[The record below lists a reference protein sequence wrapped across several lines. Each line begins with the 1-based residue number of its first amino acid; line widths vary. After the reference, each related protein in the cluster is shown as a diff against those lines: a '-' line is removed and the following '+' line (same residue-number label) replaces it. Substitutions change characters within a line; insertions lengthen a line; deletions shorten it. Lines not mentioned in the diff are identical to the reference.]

1 MVILAVGNTEILVV
15 LISLA
20 ALVALGVMVGI
31 IALLRK
37 KPEPPPLPPPP
48 VLDLGGEVIAP
59 TGQPQG
65 PQPSQPGQPAVPPLP
80 VTSQQI
86 TAQQMQADARFAA
99 QDLAEASGDVSN
111 ARRELKA
118 KLRRREADALRARNM
133 AFQGIDLNAPQSTSE
148 QQNINVDLNAV

>member
-15 LISLA
+15 LIFLA

-37 KPEPPPLPPPP
+37 KPELPPLPPPP
-48 VLDLGGEVIAP
+48 VLDLEGEVIAP
-59 TGQPQG
+59 TGPQVQ
-65 PQPSQPGQPAVPPLP
+65 QPSQPGQPAVPPLP

-86 TAQQMQADARFAA
+86 MAQQMLADARFAA

-118 KLRRREADALRARNM
+118 TLRRKEADVLRARNLTL
-133 AFQGIDLNAPQSTSE
+133 QGIDLNAPPE
-148 QQNINVDLNAV
+148 QQNINIDLNAV